1 MAGAAFERLKRRA
14 LVENIPLSVT
24 FELTLRCNLRCVH
37 CYNFDRNADRAQPSL
52 PVLGQRPAGGEL
64 RDDEIFRVLDELR
77 DEGCLFLALSG
88 GEALSHP
95 RLVDFVAHAARGGM
109 IPTVKTN
116 ATLLDDDTAR
126 ALRDAGCASVE
137 VSVYGATAGT
147 HDAFVKMPGA
157 FERTVRGVRAARAA
171 GIAAK
176 LSFVLHRRNAG
187 EAAAMMALAEE
198 LGVAYGV
205 DPQLTARYDGT
216 TSSLDERLDGATL
229 EALYRGPLAPL
240 VPPPPTEAERAA
252 PSLQCACA
260 RSVAGIT
267 AFGEVYPCI
276 GAPLPS
282 GSLRERSFREI
293 WRASPQLQWIRGL
306 GREDFAT
313 CARCDHAPH
322 CRRSSGVILANTGDY
337 TGPPRFGDDLTC
349 AEAELLHRLHDEGLG
364 AAGDEL
370 GALRRHTLDK

>member
-1 MAGAAFERLKRRA
+1 MAGAALERLKRRA
-14 LVENIPLSVT
+14 LVENIPLTVT

-37 CYNFDRNADRAQPSL
+37 CYNFDRAQPSL
-52 PVLGQRPAGGEL
+52 PVLGPRQAGGEL
-64 RDDEIFRVLDELR
+64 RDDEIFRILDELR

-116 ATLLDDDTAR
+116 ATMLDEATAR
-126 ALRDAGCASVE
+126 ALREAGCASVE
-137 VSVYGATAGT
+137 VSVYGACAET
-147 HDAFVKMPGA
+147 HDAFVKMEGA

-171 GIAAK
+171 GLDGK
-176 LSFVLHRRNAG
+176 LAFVLHRRNAG
-187 EAAAMMALAEE
+187 EVTAMIALAEE
-198 LGVAYGV
+198 LGVAYGL

-216 TSSLDERLDGATL
+216 TSSLDERLDGAAL
-229 EALYRGPLAPL
+229 EALYRGPLAAL
-240 VPPPPTEAERAA
+240 VPPPPSEADRAA

-282 GSLRERSFREI
+282 GSLRERSFRAI
-293 WRASPQLQWIRGL
+293 WRESPQLTWIRGL
-306 GREDFAT
+306 RREDFAT
-313 CARCDHAPH
+313 CVRCDHAPH
-322 CRRSSGVILANTGDY
+322 CRRSSGVLLANSGDY
-337 TGPPRFGDDLTC
+337 TGPRRFGDDLTC
-349 AEAELLHRLHDEGLG
+349 VEAELLHRLHDEGLG
-364 AAGDEL
+364 GAQPDGG
-370 GALRRHTLDK
+370 GALRRHSLDK